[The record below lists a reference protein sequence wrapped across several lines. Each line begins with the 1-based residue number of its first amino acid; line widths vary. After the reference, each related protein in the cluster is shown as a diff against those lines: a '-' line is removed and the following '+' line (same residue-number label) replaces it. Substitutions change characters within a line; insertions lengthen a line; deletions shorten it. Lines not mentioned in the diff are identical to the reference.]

1 MIKARASATPLP
13 SVQAASTGGTAPNH
27 TDRSLC
33 RFEDAGLVFERAI
46 IKSHGIRF
54 FQTAFMKPLSA
65 RQKNFLYGKLVYGRL
80 RVLAKPCY
88 NLIIGSILL
97 FNRVI
102 DFFVPKDDSDISDI
116 TIVIKT
122 FERPY
127 AVKRLVR
134 SIKRRYPKA
143 NILVVNDS
151 KNPSSLDGVDNLIMP
166 YDTGISA
173 GRNAALDRIK
183 TQYLLLLDDDFVFS
197 RRQKLGFL
205 ISQMEEHDRIDILGG
220 RCIDLPF
227 CIIHGF
233 QNIPVPSSVEPKTP
247 LNLMLGENRVVD
259 KVQNYFIARTE
270 SIRRIRWNNDLKV
283 LEHTEF
289 FTRARGQ
296 ITTAF
301 RDDML
306 VLHAKT
312 PFDIAYHHHRSRTRT
327 TL

>member
-1 MIKARASATPLP
+1 M
-13 SVQAASTGGTAPNH
+13 N
-27 TDRSLC
+27 
-33 RFEDAGLVFERAI
+33 
-46 IKSHGIRF
+46 
-54 FQTAFMKPLSA
+54 PLSA
-65 RQKNFLYGKLVYGRL
+65 RQKSFLYGKLVYGRL
-80 RVLAKPCY
+80 CVLAKPCY
-88 NLIIGSILL
+88 DLTIGLILL
-97 FNRVI
+97 FDRVI

-134 SIKRRYPKA
+134 SIQRRYPRA

-151 KNPSSLDGVDNLIMP
+151 KNPGKLDGAENLIMP

-183 TQYLLLLDDDFVFS
+183 TRYLLTLDNDFVFS
-197 RRQKLGFL
+197 RRQKLGYL
-205 ISQMEEHDRIDILGG
+205 ISQMEEHDNIDILGG
-220 RCIDLPF
+220 RYIDLPF
-227 CIIHGF
+227 CIIHDF

-247 LNLMLGENRVVD
+247 LNRMLGENRVVD

-270 SIRRIRWNNDLKV
+270 SVRRVRWNNDLKV

-289 FTRARGQ
+289 FARARGQ

-312 PFDIAYHHHRSRTRT
+312 PFDIACHRHRFRTRT
-327 TL
+327 AC

>member
-1 MIKARASATPLP
+1 MPDETGQIICSLLVVYRTVDNDTV
-13 SVQAASTGGTAPNH
+13 VQCIETCLLDN
-27 TDRSLC
+27 
-33 RFEDAGLVFERAI
+33 AGLVFERAI

-65 RQKNFLYGKLVYGRL
+65 RQKNFLYSNLVFGKL

-88 NLIIGSILL
+88 DLILGSILIVE
-97 FNRVI
+97 RVI
-102 DFFVPKDDSDISDI
+102 DFFIPKDDSNISDI
-116 TIVIKT
+116 TLIIKT
-122 FERPY
+122 FERHY
-127 AVKRLVR
+127 AVTRLVK
-134 SIKRRYPKA
+134 SIKRRYPMAK
-143 NILVVNDS
+143 ILVVNDS
-151 KNPSSLDGVDNLIMP
+151 RKPKKLDGVENLIMP

-173 GRNAALDRIK
+173 GRNAALDHIDTR
-183 TQYLLLLDDDFVFS
+183 YFLLLDDDFVFS

-205 ISQMEEHDRIDILGG
+205 ISQMEEHGSIDILGG

-227 CIIHGF
+227 CIIHDF
-233 QNIPVPSSVEPKTP
+233 QYVPVPSSVEPKTP
-247 LNLMLGENRVVD
+247 IHSMLGKNRVVD

-270 SIRRIRWNNDLKV
+270 SVRRVRWNDDFKV

-312 PFDIAYHHHRSRTRT
+312 PFDIAYHRHRFRTRAT
-327 TL
+327 S

>member
-1 MIKARASATPLP
+1 M
-13 SVQAASTGGTAPNH
+13 N
-27 TDRSLC
+27 
-33 RFEDAGLVFERAI
+33 
-46 IKSHGIRF
+46 
-54 FQTAFMKPLSA
+54 PLSA
-65 RQKNFLYGKLVYGRL
+65 RQKNFLYSKLVYGRL

-88 NLIIGSILL
+88 DLILGAILV
-97 FNRVI
+97 FEWIV
-102 DFFVPKDDSDISDI
+102 DFFVPKDDSDISDL

-134 SIKRRYPKA
+134 SIKRRYDRA

-151 KNPSSLDGVDNLIMP
+151 KNPSQLDGVENLIMP

-173 GRNAALDRIK
+173 GRNAALDRIR
-183 TQYLLLLDDDFVFS
+183 TRYLLLLDDDFVFS
-197 RRQKLGFL
+197 RRQKLGYL
-205 ISQMEEHDRIDILGG
+205 ISQMEEHDNIDILGG

-227 CIIHGF
+227 YIIHDF
-233 QNIPVPSSVEPKTP
+233 QDIPVPSPAEPKTP
-247 LNLMLGENRVVD
+247 LGRMLGENMIVD

-270 SIRRIRWNNDLKV
+270 SIRQVRWNNDLKV

-289 FTRARGQ
+289 FTRARGR
-296 ITTAF
+296 ITTAY

-312 PFDIAYHHHRSRTRT
+312 PFDIAYHRHRFRTRT
-327 TL
+327 TG